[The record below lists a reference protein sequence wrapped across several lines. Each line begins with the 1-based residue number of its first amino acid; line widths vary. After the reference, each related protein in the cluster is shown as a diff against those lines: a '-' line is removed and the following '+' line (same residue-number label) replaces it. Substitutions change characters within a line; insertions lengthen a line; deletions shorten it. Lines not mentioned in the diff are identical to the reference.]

1 MGTHLQAAIPSNPI
15 AMTSATTFRPSL
27 TSNDSAVLQALFD
40 AESSPSSGVLIDPSL
55 PAWPAKVNISQPDLS
70 SLKSREVD
78 VVRQLQPEKNP
89 SPGTIES
96 AIEAFNT
103 IINEYPTYPSAY
115 INHAQVLR
123 MKVDLLSNNSNN
135 PDSADNQADAL
146 FTPQAKDLSSIIFA
160 DLGKAINMATTA
172 SPADPISPVQAR
184 LLADAHTHRGY
195 ILLKAARIKK
205 SNQDETERDVGPDR
219 LRSLGADQLEEMAS
233 HDFFLG
239 GKYGNKIAQQL
250 AVQTNPYAKMCGAI
264 VKEAM
269 RKEIEGEL

>member
-1 MGTHLQAAIPSNPI
+1 MS
-15 AMTSATTFRPSL
+15 SATTFRPSL

-40 AESSPSSGVLIDPSL
+40 AESSPSSGVPIDPSL
-55 PAWPAKVNISQPDLS
+55 PAWPTKVNISQSDLN
-70 SLKSREVD
+70 SLKSREVE
-78 VVRQLQPEKNP
+78 VIRQLQPDKNP
-89 SPGTIES
+89 SPETLDS
-96 AIEAFNT
+96 AIKSLNS
-103 IINEYPTYPSAY
+103 IIDEYPTYPSAY
-115 INHAQVLR
+115 INHAQTLR
-123 MKVDLLSNNSNN
+123 MKVDLLSNSNN
-135 PDSADNQADAL
+135 PDSADAL
-146 FTPQAKDLSSIIFA
+146 FTPQARDLSSVIFA
-160 DLGKAINMATTA
+160 DLGKAINLATPP
-172 SPADPISPVQAR
+172 SPADPISSVQAK

-205 SNQDETERDVGPDR
+205 NTSESEGTAESRDVGPDR